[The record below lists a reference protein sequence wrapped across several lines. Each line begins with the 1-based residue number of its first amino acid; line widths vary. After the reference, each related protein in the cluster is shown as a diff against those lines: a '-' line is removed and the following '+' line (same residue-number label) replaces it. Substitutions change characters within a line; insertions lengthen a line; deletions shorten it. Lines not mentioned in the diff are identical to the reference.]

1 MLGFG
6 LKFPFLLAP
15 ETPKRDLSFL
25 KYSFSLRWFVVF
37 ETKHSICLV
46 REQESVSSAEISWDG
61 VARRLLLRLDWSPR
75 SATGR
80 VSWASAARCLPPL
93 QLAAESVKDLL
104 WNASDWD
111 LGFYECWIWQ
121 FLFFRKD
128 WLCQTFHRSENFFTL
143 QICPSLTKWK
153 SWMRLKILKERK
165 ERASQTVILDWALAF
180 SRQFPVIT

>member
-1 MLGFG
+1 MLGFS
-6 LKFPFLLAP
+6 LKFPFLLAS

-25 KYSFSLRWFVVF
+25 KYSFSLRWFVMF

-46 REQESVSSAEISWDG
+46 RKQESLSSAEITWDG
-61 VARRLLLRLDWSPR
+61 VAWRYCWGWIG
-75 SATGR
+75 AH
-80 VSWASAARCLPPL
+80 ALPPAGPPEPPRLGALRHCSWL
-93 QLAAESVKDLL
+93 QSVMDLL

-153 SWMRLKILKERK
+153 SWKRLKILKERK

-180 SRQFPVIT
+180 RR

>member
-25 KYSFSLRWFVVF
+25 KYSFSLRWFVMF

-46 REQESVSSAEISWDG
+46 CKQESVSSAEITWDG
-61 VARRLLLRLDWSPR
+61 VAWRLLLRLDWSPC

-80 VSWASAARCLPPL
+80 TSTARCFRPL
-93 QLAAESVKDLL
+93 QLAAESVMDLL
-104 WNASDWD
+104 LNASDWD
-111 LGFYECWIWQ
+111 LGFYECWIWK
-121 FLFFRKD
+121 FLFFRKG
-128 WLCQTFHRSENFFTL
+128 WLCQTVHRSENFFTL

-153 SWMRLKILKERK
+153 SRKRLKILKERK
-165 ERASQTVILDWALAF
+165 ERASQTVILDWALAS
-180 SRQFPVIT
+180 SR